1 MPENKNTLNVRL
13 SLKYDS
19 YENWSTRNPVLL
31 KGEVAFTTVPEGDT
45 NNISKSLPAVLA
57 KVGDG
62 EHAYNDLP
70 FVTAKSA
77 DVSEWAKANVKPE
90 YTATEIAGLEDYI
103 KERSDIDTDTQ
114 YKIVK
119 VTDYQYKLMS
129 KALGATEFTDV
140 PDAVINIPQFDDSAI
155 ISRLAAI
162 DGEEGTVAKID
173 ERLTTAESEIDT
185 LQNKIGGLNGAMHF
199 KGVVDVDPTTITEG
213 YVSGDVVLFN
223 KKEYVF
229 DETQGKFI
237 ELGDEGSLV
246 TRDEL
251 TDTADAL
258 KTELKTYADTAEQ
271 DALTAAQ
278 TYTNEQ
284 IAALKTD
291 LILNCGDSNIV
302 VAENTDPQ
310 A

>member
-1 MPENKNTLNVRL
+1 
-13 SLKYDS
+13 
-19 YENWSTRNPVLL
+19 
-31 KGEVAFTTVPEGDT
+31 
-45 NNISKSLPAVLA
+45 
-57 KVGDG
+57 
-62 EHAYNDLP
+62 
-70 FVTAKSA
+70 
-77 DVSEWAKANVKPE
+77 
-90 YTATEIAGLEDYI
+90 
-103 KERSDIDTDTQ
+103 
-114 YKIVK
+114 
-119 VTDYQYKLMS
+119 MS

-155 ISRLAAI
+155 ISRLTAI

-173 ERLTTAESEIDT
+173 ERLTTAEGEIDT

-199 KGVVDVDPTTITEG
+199 KGVVDTDPTTITEG
-213 YVSGDVVLFN
+213 YASGDVVLFN

-271 DALTAAQ
+271 DALSAAK

-284 IAALKTD
+284 IAAFKTD